1 MANPKDAISDL
12 LKDAISDLEEHILD
26 EESKRSTTIA
36 TEKLHQ
42 IAARYGLG
50 VAILAAW
57 CHGLEVGHIVREGDL
72 KKPDGSP
79 EGPIDTI
86 EPDPAGGCPYF
97 FIHIPVRKYRGVNKQ
112 LEDLGIMNNK
122 TDPTDRIYHE
132 DGLVSIL
139 SFPRPRKVEKGP
151 ELSLSD
157 DQIAEI
163 LDALSSGGYLLK
175 ANLNNRQI
183 QFRNEA
189 AKRKIRSTGG
199 PVYVVNKMPDWDRVR
214 LPSGLLNEEIREYV
228 MGVLG
233 KKRSCNY
240 CSAQAQNPREV
251 TVHTTPLPA
260 LAGFGDDEP
269 PKHEVLRTVRN
280 YQLGFTF
287 AAVGKPEEICHFLAW
302 DFPHINDVVMSMEP
316 HAASFSDLVT
326 LVQVIN
332 YDIRQFCRTDK
343 HRPPEPGPIYG
354 VCNHWAGNT
363 IYHQHYQFFRLP
375 YVPLLDGSYQWKLV
389 ADNREVEVFEV
400 GPEWPSRAFK
410 IKAKGCGQDAAVG
423 KAADRMAREWRMLS
437 EESDLTYGNGISIKN
452 HTHNG
457 FVAQEPDGLVAV
469 FIPRHRRKL
478 DASARVPRP
487 DGSAKDLVKKNAG
500 VLEMLGYFV
509 IDNPDDFELIKDKK
523 VINGEKRADLAR
535 SWLRELTPAKGTIA
549 MFRKN
554 IGICL
559 KDGVSDYEAEID
571 KIYGNASEG
580 SFDELRESAA
590 KLALHIQGD
599 KKLKAVWRGH
609 LYRELLA
616 AMLESGGMTG

>member
-1 MANPKDAISDL
+1 VANPKDAINDL
-12 LKDAISDLEEHILD
+12 LKDAISDLEEHILE

-36 TEKLHQ
+36 SDKLHQ
-42 IAARYGLG
+42 IAARCGLG

-57 CHGLEVGHIVREGDL
+57 YHGLEVGHIVREGDL
-72 KKPDGSP
+72 KKPDGTP

-86 EPDPAGGCPYF
+86 EPDPAGGCPYLF
-97 FIHIPVRKYRGVNKQ
+97 VHIPVRKYRGVNKQ

-139 SFPRPRKVEKGP
+139 SFPRPRKVEKGQ

-163 LDALSSGGYLLK
+163 LDALSSGDYLLK
-175 ANLNNRQI
+175 ANVNNRQI
-183 QFRNEA
+183 QFRDEA

-214 LPSGLLNEEIREYV
+214 LPSGLLSEKIREYV
-228 MGVLG
+228 MWVLG

-240 CSAQAQNPREV
+240 CSVQAQNPREA
-251 TVHTTPLPA
+251 TIHTTPLPA
-260 LAGFGDDEP
+260 LTGFGDDEP
-269 PKHEVLRTVRN
+269 PKREVLRTVRN

-287 AAVGKPEEICHFLAW
+287 APVGKPEEVCHFLAW

-332 YDIRQFCRTDK
+332 DDIRQFCRTDK

-375 YVPLLDGSYQWKLV
+375 CVPLLDGSYQWKLV
-389 ADNREVEVFEV
+389 AENREVEVSEV
-400 GPEWPSRAFK
+400 GPEWPSRAYR
-410 IKAKGCGQDAAVG
+410 IKAKGRGQDAAVG
-423 KAADRMAREWRMLS
+423 KAADRMVRQWRILS

-452 HTHNG
+452 NTHNG
-457 FVAQEPDGLVAV
+457 FVAQRPDGLVAV
-469 FIPRHRRKL
+469 FIPRHRQKL

-487 DGSAKDLVKKNAG
+487 DGSVKDLVKKNAG

-523 VINGEKRADLAR
+523 AMNGEKRADLAR
-535 SWLRELTPAKGTIA
+535 SWLTDLTPAKDTID
-549 MFRKN
+549 MFREN
-554 IGICL
+554 IKICL
-559 KDGVSDYEAEID
+559 DDGVSDYEAEID
-571 KIYGNASEG
+571 KIYGNAPEG
-580 SFDELRESAA
+580 LFGELREGAG
-590 KLALHIQGD
+590 KLALDIQID
-599 KKLKAVWRGH
+599 KNLRNVWRGH